1 MRGLEAGAGLAVIAV
16 IVVFFGGGELLGD
29 ILRDAVQESKFVW
42 LPSAAD
48 ACRGIAMPTNSVA
61 SAIISAATSV
71 MRRPEAE
78 TRESHES

>member
-1 MRGLEAGAGLAVIAV
+1 MFCAA
-16 IVVFFGGGELLGD
+16 
-29 ILRDAVQESKFVW
+29 AVQESKFVW
-42 LPSAAD
+42 LSSAAD
-48 ACRGIAMPTNSVA
+48 ACCGIAVPANSVA

>member
-1 MRGLEAGAGLAVIAV
+1 MRGLEFGAGLAVIAV

-29 ILRDAVQESKFVW
+29 ILRDGSPGIEIRLVAVSG
-42 LPSAAD
+42 

-78 TRESHES
+78 TREPHES

>member
-16 IVVFFGGGELLGD
+16 VVVFSAVASCLAMFCAA
-29 ILRDAVQESKFVW
+29 AVQESKFVW

-61 SAIISAATSV
+61 SAIISAATSAA
-71 MRRPEAE
+71 RRPEAE